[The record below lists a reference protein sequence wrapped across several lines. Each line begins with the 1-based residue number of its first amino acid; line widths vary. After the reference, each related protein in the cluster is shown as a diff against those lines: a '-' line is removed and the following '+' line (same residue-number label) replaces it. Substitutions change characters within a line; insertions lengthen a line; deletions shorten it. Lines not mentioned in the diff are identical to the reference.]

1 MPSSKKPR
9 LLGPSAADDSLP
21 PPQLLSNVNDLSTD
35 IIEMVLGN
43 LSPQDIMRARVCR
56 KWRQAARNTIV
67 PLPLTEF
74 KIDSA
79 RQYNAMEAMATSLP
93 NLQQIAFH
101 SLDYPEEHKYNDGGD
116 PYEHEAVRT
125 ANYVT
130 HDIGVVSNFT
140 KLIDLTIWAAPLN
153 GRYPILFNSFPLLE
167 SLKISNCGCLIWH
180 LDYLV
185 SCPVLKELYCEGTPV
200 QGNINCLRV
209 LKDTLESISIGE
221 TLVGTHMIEGN
232 LMDLADF
239 PHLKDLFM
247 FTVDRVKGDIR
258 DIGENDFPM
267 LEELDLSCCKAI
279 IGSQHYSFQRIS
291 DVPAFMNDVH
301 RLLKRN
307 IMNDRCQWSL
317 SEDQSPDWYEAE
329 VNNNEDEEIP
339 GPPFDIRLVQ
349 AGSRLGWAW
358 GFHTYIGDDS
368 PCDSCEIN
376 WLDPEPD
383 RDSSDYENYIQEL
396 QAIEGGE
403 DFFNSSDQICQINF
417 FRGCYQPPTEEEYKR
432 LRREYNTD

>member
-21 PPQLLSNVNDLSTD
+21 PPQRLSNVNDLSTD

-43 LSPQDIMRARVCR
+43 LPSQDIMRARVCR

-67 PLPLTEF
+67 PLTEF
-74 KIDSA
+74 KIDTA

-125 ANYVT
+125 VNYVT
-130 HDIGVVSNFT
+130 HDIGIVSNFT

-349 AGSRLGWAW
+349 AGPRLGWAW